1 MIEIDKMG
9 LSEFQQY
16 MKQIKISDQELVDK
30 LVLLGGN
37 ERESTNE
44 IQRLIAQSKEPVL
57 FDLATKFK
65 NGENEL

>member
-1 MIEIDKMG
+1 MG

-16 MKQIKISDQELVDK
+16 MNQIKISDQELVDK

-44 IQRLIAQSKEPVL
+44 IQRLIAQRKEPVL